1 MSVEA
6 AGEKKMAAGEN
17 FGDSFHPEKE
27 GARGVGGRRSEHGDF
42 HQEREGAR
50 GVDGTEGE
58 EASVVAAD
66 EILGIQQA
74 RVR

>member
-1 MSVEA
+1 
-6 AGEKKMAAGEN
+6 MAAGEN

-27 GARGVGGRRSEHGDF
+27 GARGVGGRRSKHGGF
-42 HQEREGAR
+42 HHEREGAR
-50 GVDGTEGE
+50 NVGGTTGE

>member
-1 MSVEA
+1 MA
-6 AGEKKMAAGEN
+6 TGEK

-27 GARGVGGRRSEHGDF
+27 GASGIGGRRCEHGGF
-42 HQEREGAR
+42 HQEREVAR
-50 GVDGTEGE
+50 GVGGTAGE

-74 RVR
+74 MIQ